1 MQRETMVENLTWIQN
16 QINNNEGH
24 IQAQL
29 SLSNGVLSSYPRR
42 IEKRARL
49 ANLAC
54 FWECDV
60 ARHDTMEPMS
70 IAEQNNIMFR
80 KIHKRIYNR

>member
-1 MQRETMVENLTWIQN
+1 MQRETMIQNLKMIQN
-16 QINNNEGH
+16 QINDNELC
-24 IQAQL
+24 IQSQNV
-29 SLSNGVLSSYPRR
+29 NGKLSSYPRR
-42 IEKRARL
+42 IEKRIRL
-49 ANLAC
+49 ANLASL
-54 FWECDV
+54 WECDI